1 MQSRLDRGEMP
12 DQAGHDDVRVGYDKV
27 LGRHDGFI
35 DLNNRHDGGVLQRM
49 AVSLCSVRFIGYIC
63 SKRTVVGIGR

>member
-12 DQAGHDDVRVGYDKV
+12 DQVGHDDVRVGYDKV

-35 DLNNRHDGGVLQRM
+35 DLGSRIKKEASQQRM
-49 AVSLCSVRFIGYIC
+49 PHMFASVLHSSGLP
-63 SKRTVVGIGR
+63 